1 MSELTVTRENGVL
14 EIQLHAP
21 LLAVAVLEAL
31 DSTLMAIADD
41 STPWPVV
48 IRGGHPTIFLAGA
61 HLAEIANLDAT
72 SARGY
77 ARRGRAVIDRL
88 SHHPA
93 PVVASVHGSC
103 SGGGFDLVLG
113 CDSVVAG
120 PTTTFQHPGAARG
133 LVTGWGGTER
143 LTARIGRR
151 LATAVLLE
159 GRKLAAA
166 DALTLGLVHE
176 IDTEPTATARRR
188 ARELAVLSP
197 ERLATWRQLRDGRF
211 VDRFRAVMVHRL

>member
-1 MSELTVTRENGVL
+1 MSELTLSRERDVVEIVL
-14 EIQLHAP
+14 DGP
-21 LLAVAVLEAL
+21 LLAVGVLEAL
-31 DSTLMAIADD
+31 DRALATLADETD
-41 STPWPVV
+41 PRPVV

-61 HLAEIANLDAT
+61 HLAEIAGLDAT
-72 SARGY
+72 SASGY
-77 ARRGRAVIDRL
+77 ARRGRSVIDRL
-88 SHHPA
+88 AHHPA

-113 CDSVVAG
+113 CDSVTAS
-120 PTTTFQHPGAARG
+120 PTATFQHPGAARG

-166 DALTLGLVHE
+166 DALTLGLLHE
-176 IDTEPTATARRR
+176 IDTDPTATARRR
-188 ARELAVLSP
+188 AREMTSLSP
-197 ERLATWRQLRDGRF
+197 ERLTTWRQLRDGRF